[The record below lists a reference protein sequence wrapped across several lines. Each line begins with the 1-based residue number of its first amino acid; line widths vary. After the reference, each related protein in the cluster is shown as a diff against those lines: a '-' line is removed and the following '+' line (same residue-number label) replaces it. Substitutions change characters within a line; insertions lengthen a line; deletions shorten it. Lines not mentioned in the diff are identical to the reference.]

1 MSKSLVIGSL
11 AVNPPLILAPMAG
24 LSDLA
29 LRTLAREQGAPLCFT
44 EMISAQGLIRG
55 GKNTLPLLRSNS
67 FDRPLGVQ
75 LFGDEPSAL
84 AEAARIV
91 EDSCDLI
98 DINMGCPVRK
108 VVAGGAGS
116 ALLKDPGKA
125 GKIVEAVRKAISVP
139 LTIKIRTGWTA
150 CESTYKEIACIAE
163 SEGCDAVTLHPRSRA
178 QMFADHSDWS
188 RIAELKNT
196 LKIPVIGS
204 GDIFAWADVRDMFHE
219 TGCDGVMIARG
230 VLGNPWIFGQYRT
243 ADAGYAPLSPTADE
257 KRHMTLRH
265 LMLLC
270 DLYGKDC
277 AVKEMRKHLSWYV
290 KGMAG
295 SAKFRAKI
303 NEIVSYGILV
313 DQINNFFSGGNP

>member
-1 MSKSLVIGSL
+1 MSKGLVIGRL

-24 LSDLA
+24 LTDLA
-29 LRTLAREQGAPLCFT
+29 LRTLAREHGAPLCFT
-44 EMISAQGLIRG
+44 EMISAQGLVRG

-67 FDRPLGVQ
+67 FDRPLAVQ
-75 LFGDEPSAL
+75 LFGDDPAVL

-116 ALLKDPGKA
+116 ALLKDPRKA
-125 GKIVEAVRKAISVP
+125 GKTVEAVRKAISVP

-150 CESTYKEIACIAE
+150 CTSTYKEIAGIAE

-178 QMFADHSDWS
+178 QMFTDHSDWS
-188 RIAELKNT
+188 RIAELKNI

-204 GDIFAWADVRDMFHE
+204 GDIFAWSDVRDMFQE

-230 VLGNPWIFGQYRT
+230 VLGNPWIFAQYVT
-243 ADAGYAPLSPTADE
+243 SVAGDSPLSPTAEE
-257 KRHMTLRH
+257 KCGIALRH
-265 LMLLC
+265 LNLLVE
-270 DLYGKDC
+270 LYGEEC
-277 AVKEMRKHLSWYV
+277 AVKEMRKHLAWYV

-295 SAKFRAKI
+295 AAKFRAKI
-303 NEIVSYGILV
+303 NEIVSYTILIERIDEFFFRGI
-313 DQINNFFSGGNP
+313 P